1 MRKIF
6 ASKTVMMV
14 ADVLAAFLIVLSQSF
29 YHQAKEKVAKAK
41 SEQKADDNAQTFI
54 SAPNDAVSQ
63 TNIVQLDDQ
72 VPSLKE
78 SLLSEE
84 KQAVQPVIKPEVFA
98 RYFKVLF
105 RAIISPNAP

>member
-1 MRKIF
+1 
-6 ASKTVMMV
+6 MMV
-14 ADVLAAFLIVLSQSF
+14 AGVLAAILIVLSQSF

-41 SEQKADDNAQTFI
+41 SEQKADENAQTFI

-63 TNIVQLDDQ
+63 TSVVQLEDQ
-72 VPSLKE
+72 IPLLKE
-78 SLLSEE
+78 SVLSEE
-84 KQAVQPVIKPEVFA
+84 EQSGKPVIKLEIFT

>member
-1 MRKIF
+1 
-6 ASKTVMMV
+6 MMV
-14 ADVLAAFLIVLSQSF
+14 AGVLAALLIVLSQSF
-29 YHQAKEKVAKAK
+29 YHQAKEKAK
-41 SEQKADDNAQTFI
+41 SEQKADENAQSFI

-78 SLLSEE
+78 SILSEE
-84 KQAVQPVIKPEVFA
+84 KQPVQPVIKPEVFT